1 MAITVSLRVRM
12 MRLFRPRRPRQPILW
27 GAEAITEYKEFTGR
41 SHLTIDQD
49 GWEEV
54 ADYALG
60 WPVEHEGAA

>member
-1 MAITVSLRVRM
+1 M
-12 MRLFRPRRPRQPILW
+12 
-27 GAEAITEYKEFTGR
+27 GAQAVTEYKEFTGR

-60 WPVEHEGAA
+60 WPVEHEGQRDGSSFD